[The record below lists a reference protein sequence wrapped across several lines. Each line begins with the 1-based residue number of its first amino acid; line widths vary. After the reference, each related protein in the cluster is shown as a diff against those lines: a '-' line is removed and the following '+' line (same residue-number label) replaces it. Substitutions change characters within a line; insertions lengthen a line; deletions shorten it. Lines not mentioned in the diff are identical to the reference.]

1 VRIVVLAVG
10 FRGNVHPSVA
20 LVARLEARGFRVTIA
35 CPGVYREMA
44 EAAGL
49 PCVPLSG
56 DPRAELATKQGQRAL
71 GAGRNAFRF
80 ARRLAVLGRPMLAR
94 YLAEQTAACSQAD
107 AIVFSP
113 MGFVGYHVAEQR
125 GVPSVLA
132 QLQPTEPTRAF
143 PSFTV
148 PGGRSLGPLGNRLS
162 HLAAEQALW
171 QVLRPAVNRWPR
183 EALDLAPLPLAGPYP
198 RLRRQRHP
206 TLYAYSPTVLP
217 RPPDWPDHI
226 QVTGYWFLDPQ
237 PGWRPPPALTAFL
250 AAGPPPVYVGFGSM
264 VSGDPAATR
273 QLVRVA
279 LRCAGVRGVL
289 LGDPA
294 ADPSDEH
301 VHVVADSP
309 HTWLLPHTAAV
320 VHHGGA
326 GTTGA
331 GLRAGVPNVIC
342 PWFADQPLWAER
354 VHALGAGPRPVPPD
368 ASPPWRWATPSPR
381 LSATPPCVRKPPRSA
396 ARSRPSA
403 A

>member
-1 VRIVVLAVG
+1 
-10 FRGNVHPSVA
+10 
-20 LVARLEARGFRVTIA
+20 
-35 CPGVYREMA
+35 
-44 EAAGL
+44 
-49 PCVPLSG
+49 
-56 DPRAELATKQGQRAL
+56 
-71 GAGRNAFRF
+71 
-80 ARRLAVLGRPMLAR
+80 
-94 YLAEQTAACSQAD
+94 
-107 AIVFSP
+107 
-113 MGFVGYHVAEQR
+113 
-125 GVPSVLA
+125 
-132 QLQPTEPTRAF
+132 
-143 PSFTV
+143 
-148 PGGRSLGPLGNRLS
+148 
-162 HLAAEQALW
+162 
-171 QVLRPAVNRWPR
+171 
-183 EALDLAPLPLAGPYP
+183 
-198 RLRRQRHP
+198 
-206 TLYAYSPTVLP
+206 
-217 RPPDWPDHI
+217 
-226 QVTGYWFLDPQ
+226 
-237 PGWRPPPALTAFL
+237 
-250 AAGPPPVYVGFGSM
+250 M